1 MLILFLI
8 IIFNY
13 LFYMNMNK
21 VPFQNISIKKKQIS
35 LLTNSSNYLLDKNK
49 ELEDLNNPRSNTFY
63 SDNNY
68 KNSNQKVQIETY
80 LNSLVKDKT
89 SDEQIQH
96 VSNLITSNKE
106 LNNENEE
113 NEENNDDKYN
123 ALLKKYKE
131 LEEENLNLNNTI
143 KNNELTIEEQK
154 GVIMLLKNS
163 IENDFFKNNDIKN
176 YITMDNIVDFVKLK
190 NENEQ
195 YKKELVLSQALVIS
209 LQSENQQLIK
219 EKENLNSIINK
230 EENNKDVEMDSG
242 YSQNSEMINIET
254 EDFLSNSENKMDVNI
269 NMKESNLTS
278 ELVEENKQLKKLIEE
293 ATIKL
298 NYLLVNEKNNKI
310 ISENNNI
317 LNIQLNDKISII
329 KEYEEKL
336 EFFNSYIS
344 EIKSSFSNI
353 QQKLINNIEIYNKMA
368 NDDLN
373 SLLTN
378 SFSQNLMKLSMKI
391 GDLCQ
396 IEKYNLET
404 KPELDVHQILYELLS
419 VINDEFLN
427 LYEKVFQTNTYY
439 KESNNKINELEREL
453 KENKNKNKF
462 INNKINDNYNVNNEN
477 EYKNEFVKTINK
489 LNLELSFKENENYY
503 LKEISD
509 NFKKDLEQIINL
521 LTIFIKIFS
530 EKNINKNANI
540 PNYIKNYLDNLRGK
554 IDLMIDK
561 NKTILKL
568 KRNNHKI
575 KNLKLD
581 NKINSFN
588 NLEYYKDYYI
598 NNVIK
603 DFEKNI
609 KEKENQMFLIKEKLN
624 LLTIQKY

>member
-1 MLILFLI
+1 
-8 IIFNY
+8 
-13 LFYMNMNK
+13 MNK

-269 NMKESNLTS
+269 NLKESHLTN
-278 ELVEENKQLKKLIEE
+278 ELAEENKQLKK
-293 ATIKL
+293 
-298 NYLLVNEKNNKI
+298 
-310 ISENNNI
+310 
-317 LNIQLNDKISII
+317 
-329 KEYEEKL
+329 
-336 EFFNSYIS
+336 
-344 EIKSSFSNI
+344 
-353 QQKLINNIEIYNKMA
+353 
-368 NDDLN
+368 
-373 SLLTN
+373 
-378 SFSQNLMKLSMKI
+378 
-391 GDLCQ
+391 
-396 IEKYNLET
+396 
-404 KPELDVHQILYELLS
+404 
-419 VINDEFLN
+419 
-427 LYEKVFQTNTYY
+427 
-439 KESNNKINELEREL
+439 
-453 KENKNKNKF
+453 
-462 INNKINDNYNVNNEN
+462 
-477 EYKNEFVKTINK
+477 
-489 LNLELSFKENENYY
+489 
-503 LKEISD
+503 
-509 NFKKDLEQIINL
+509 
-521 LTIFIKIFS
+521 
-530 EKNINKNANI
+530 
-540 PNYIKNYLDNLRGK
+540 
-554 IDLMIDK
+554 
-561 NKTILKL
+561 
-568 KRNNHKI
+568 
-575 KNLKLD
+575 
-581 NKINSFN
+581 
-588 NLEYYKDYYI
+588 
-598 NNVIK
+598 
-603 DFEKNI
+603 
-609 KEKENQMFLIKEKLN
+609 
-624 LLTIQKY
+624 

>member
-344 EIKSSFSNI
+344 EIKSSFLNI

-462 INNKINDNYNVNNEN
+462 INNKINYNYNVNNEN

-509 NFKKDLEQIINL
+509 NFKKDLEQIIDL

>member
-509 NFKKDLEQIINL
+509 NFKKDLEQIIDL

-575 KNLKLD
+575 KNLKLENKNVNNFKFFD
-581 NKINSFN
+581 EEYINEIINDFQKKIN
-588 NLEYYKDYYI
+588 D
-598 NNVIK
+598 
-603 DFEKNI
+603 
-609 KEKENQMFLIKEKLN
+609 KENHLDKIKNQIFSIL
-624 LLTIQKY
+624 Y

>member
-106 LNNENEE
+106 LNNE

-298 NYLLVNEKNNKI
+298 NYLLVNEKNYKI

>member
-1 MLILFLI
+1 
-8 IIFNY
+8 
-13 LFYMNMNK
+13 MNMNK

-68 KNSNQKVQIETY
+68 KNNNQNVQIETY

-89 SDEQIQH
+89 SDEHIQH
-96 VSNLITSNKE
+96 ISNLMSSNKK
-106 LNNENEE
+106 LINENEG
-113 NEENNDDKYN
+113 NEENSDKYN

-131 LEEENLNLNNTI
+131 LEEENLNLTNTI

-310 ISENNNI
+310 ITENNNI

-344 EIKSSFSNI
+344 EIKYSFSNI
-353 QQKLINNIEIYNKMA
+353 QQKMINNIENYNKMA

-391 GDLCQ
+391 GDLSH

-404 KPELDVHQILYELLS
+404 KPELDVHQILNELLS

-453 KENKNKNKF
+453 KENKNKTKFTNKQ
-462 INNKINDNYNVNNEN
+462 INDKYNVSNEN
-477 EYKNEFVKTINK
+477 EYKNELIKTINK

-530 EKNINKNANI
+530 EKNNNKNANI
-540 PNYIKNYLDNLRGK
+540 SNYIKSYLDNLRGK

-588 NLEYYKDYYI
+588 NLEYYKDEYI

-603 DFEKNI
+603 DFDKNI
-609 KEKENQMFLIKEKLN
+609 KEKENQMFLIKEKIN

>member
-1 MLILFLI
+1 
-8 IIFNY
+8 
-13 LFYMNMNK
+13 MNMNK

-68 KNSNQKVQIETY
+68 KNNNQNVQIETY

-89 SDEQIQH
+89 SDEHIQH
-96 VSNLITSNKE
+96 ISNLMSSNKK
-106 LNNENEE
+106 LINENED
-113 NEENNDDKYN
+113 NEENSDKYN

-131 LEEENLNLNNTI
+131 LEEENLNLTNTI

-269 NMKESNLTS
+269 NMKESNLTN

-310 ISENNNI
+310 ITENNNI

-344 EIKSSFSNI
+344 EIKYSFSNI
-353 QQKLINNIEIYNKMA
+353 QQKMINNIENYNKMA

-391 GDLCQ
+391 GDLSH

-404 KPELDVHQILYELLS
+404 KPELDVHQILNELLS

-453 KENKNKNKF
+453 KENKNRTKFTNKQ
-462 INNKINDNYNVNNEN
+462 INDKYNVSNEN
-477 EYKNEFVKTINK
+477 EYKNELIKTINK

-530 EKNINKNANI
+530 EKNNNKNANI
-540 PNYIKNYLDNLRGK
+540 SNYIKSYLDNLRGK

-588 NLEYYKDYYI
+588 NLEYYKDEYI

-603 DFEKNI
+603 DFDKNI
-609 KEKENQMFLIKEKLN
+609 KEKENQMFLIKEKIN